1 MCAQFSLKQSCES
14 KDYKKLGS
22 SNLFFNTIEIIS
34 RNKKKIN
41 KKFIRLKDIKLLE
54 KKELKEVSRQDKRN
68 HFSKK
73 KNSLNQIR

>member
-1 MCAQFSLKQSCES
+1 MNFYVRPIFSKESCES

-54 KKELKEVSRQDKRN
+54 KLR
-68 HFSKK
+68 KK
-73 KNSLNQIR
+73 HNL